1 MRAEPG
7 IRAAACV
14 VGLSLIALAVAARA
28 ARALNGYAQVQFQ
41 QVDQWHLAPG
51 GGGGLVSQHQGTRFW
66 TQTYDVAHTTRPRD
80 DLSIFWQ
87 LQLIDIRYR
96 GTSLSQQTPYGAL
109 RLTHTLVGFNA
120 SVQPITVKTG
130 VRDPSGVEHEFTD
143 RRDQTLFSGYWLP
156 LPGAHLDASWQR
168 QRRQNGTGGLPEQIN
183 TQRNAELTW
192 DHGTVSAHGGYGDLE
207 LIGGTA
213 TGHSLQRTFDAGAAW
228 QAVRSARRSLQLSY
242 TFNGVRNETAFI
254 ERTWDHDANAV
265 GSFRQSSRALWSLYY
280 DFRLSRILNQTDVQL
295 TNNEGSLLYNY
306 QATRAVKLVAGGG
319 LRTVRTATVDGVLRY
334 LSVVL
339 SADGPIGRAMRGTA
353 SYSHSTNW
361 SPEYAVFS
369 VNTWHGTATLDF
381 TRRLKLDV
389 DGMAG
394 ANGDTAVRA
403 ARWSLQN
410 GASLQAQLLRSTRLT
425 FSTRRYQTGAGP
437 FEANAISR
445 TYALRADLQPAPEFQ
460 LAAEVSRTG
469 VYPHDEPRIT
479 VRRIYGLWHVTST
492 VQLNGYY
499 TRSDQSQTSSLA
511 QGLSAR
517 EIVGARLLL
526 ALGRPLTLNTG
537 FNFGDPGTPQ
547 RSRQFDAALNWSF
560 GGPS

>member
-28 ARALNGYAQVQFQ
+28 ARALNGYAQIQFQ
-41 QVDQWHLAPG
+41 QADQWQLVPG
-51 GGGGLVSQHQGTRFW
+51 TGGVLMSQRQGTRFW
-66 TQTYDVAHTTRPRD
+66 TQTYDVAHTTRPRE

-120 SVQPITVKTG
+120 SVQPVIVKTG

-168 QRRQNGTGGLPEQIN
+168 QRRQSGTGGLPAQTN

-192 DHGTVSAHGGYGDLE
+192 EHGTLAAHGGYGDLE

-213 TGHSLQRTFDAGAAW
+213 TGHSLQRNFDAGAAW
-228 QAVRSARRSLQLSY
+228 QAVHSGRRSLQLSY
-242 TFNGVRNETAFI
+242 TFNGVRTESAI
-254 ERTWDHDANAV
+254 IDRTWDHDANAV
-265 GSFRQSSRALWSLYY
+265 GSFRQSSRGMWSLYY
-280 DFRLSRILNQTDVQL
+280 DFRLQRILNQTDVQL

-306 QATRAVKLVAGGG
+306 AVTRAVKLVAGGG
-319 LRTVRTATVDGVLRY
+319 LRTVRTETVNGVLRY
-334 LSVVL
+334 LSAVL
-339 SADGPIGRAMRGTA
+339 SADGPIGRGMRGGA

-361 SPEYAVFS
+361 SPEYAAFS
-369 VNTWHGTATLDF
+369 VNTWHGVATLDLN
-381 TRRLKLDV
+381 RRLKLDL
-389 DGMAG
+389 DGTVG

-403 ARWSLQN
+403 ARWSLQS
-410 GASLQAQLLRSTRLT
+410 GASLQAQLLRSARLT
-425 FSTRRYQTGAGP
+425 LSTRRYQTGAGP
-437 FEANAISR
+437 FQANATSH
-445 TYALRADLQPAPEFQ
+445 TYPARADAQPSPEFQ
-460 LAAEVSRTG
+460 LAAEISRTG

-479 VRRIYGLWHVTST
+479 VARANALWHVTST
-492 VQLNGYY
+492 MQLNGYY

-511 QGLSAR
+511 RGLSGR

-526 ALGRPLTLNTG
+526 ALGRPLTLDSG
-537 FNFGDPGTPQ
+537 FNFSDPGTPR
-547 RSRQFDAALNWSF
+547 RSRQFDASLNWRF